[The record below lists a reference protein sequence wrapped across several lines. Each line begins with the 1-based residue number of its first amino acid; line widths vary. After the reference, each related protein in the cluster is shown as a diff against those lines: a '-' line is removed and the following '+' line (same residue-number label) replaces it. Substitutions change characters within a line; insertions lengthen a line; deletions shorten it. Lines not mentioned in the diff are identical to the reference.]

1 MNSHHLIL
9 GTLKD
14 FLTDE
19 TIEDNHDER
28 YRQKIAKLL
37 VEKKGYLKKDIKKN
51 LLIFLE
57 NKGNKFKIA
66 VDYTI
71 YLENKPIMIVK
82 YGPGSIISRHMST
95 IACARLIDEN
105 EVPVCVV
112 TNGEDAETIDTM
124 SGITISKGLD
134 KILSIEELKKISVKR
149 KINNDMKEKAKKIL
163 FAFEVD
169 GRCPCDDSICINSHG
184 E

>member
-14 FLTDE
+14 FLTGS

-37 VEKKGYLKKDIKKN
+37 VEKKGYNKRDIEKN
-51 LLIFLE
+51 KIILLE
-57 NKGNKFKIA
+57 NKGSRFQITI
-66 VDYTI
+66 DYTI
-71 YLENKPIMIVK
+71 YIDNKPTMIIK
-82 YGPGSIISRHMST
+82 YGPGSIVSRHMAA
-95 IACARLIDEN
+95 IACARLLDEY
-105 EVPVCVV
+105 EIPLCVV
-112 TNGEDAETIDTM
+112 TNGEDAETLETK
-124 SGITISKGLD
+124 SGKTISKGLD
-134 KILSIEELKKISVKR
+134 KILSPEDLRKVPLKR
-149 KINNDMKEKAKKIL
+149 KLDNDIREKAKKIL

-169 GRCPCDDSICINSHG
+169 GRCPCDDSICIKNHG